1 MSARPEAAHPLLLVA
16 DKVQTLDPHRP
27 SVRAVLC
34 EDGRITWVG
43 DDPAEAPVPAGGPPQ
58 RVDLDGATLLPAF
71 VDAHVHLTAT
81 GLGLGGLDL
90 SDCRSVADCLA
101 AVTAVADV
109 LPGRV
114 LWGSG
119 WDDFTWPEQRP
130 PDAEELRHAAG
141 GRPVFLLRADGHS
154 CVVDVVSLDSAPFAR
169 ADGVDRDAEGRPT
182 GVLRREASHLARR
195 WFFAELEEQQL
206 ADARRLV
213 TEHAASLGYASVH
226 EMGGPDLLGA
236 ADFDAWR
243 TGEWPV
249 EVVPYWGDTDLDFV
263 AARGLRQ
270 IGGSLLLDGTLG
282 SRSAALE
289 EPYADALGRG
299 HLYRDTAE
307 LVDFTVEAVQRRI
320 QPAFHCIGDRAVRQ
334 AVEVLEKASASV
346 GRAALRALR
355 PRLDLCELVPMEL
368 TSTMAALGCVAVVG
382 PNFDQLWGGDLGLY
396 AARLGVGR
404 AATMN
409 PFRPLDEAGIT
420 LAFGSDAGA
429 CPMDPWPILDAA
441 VGHRQPGF
449 ALTRER
455 ALEHAIAGGRH
466 AARQDDA
473 GRIRVGF
480 RADLAAFDDHRR
492 CVLTLRDGRAVHGS
506 VDG

>member
-1 MSARPEAAHPLLLVA
+1 MSVRSQAAQPLLLVA
-16 DKVQTLDPHRP
+16 DRVVTLDPRVP
-27 SVRAVLC
+27 SARAVLC
-34 EDGRITWVG
+34 EGGRVRWVG
-43 DDPAEAPVPAGGPPQ
+43 DDPGEAPQPTSGPAR
-58 RVDLDGATLLPAF
+58 RVELDGVTLQPAF

-90 SDCRSVADCLA
+90 ADCRSLADCLA
-101 AVTAVADV
+101 AVAAVADV

-114 LWGSG
+114 VWGSG
-119 WDDFTWPEQRP
+119 WDDFGWPEGRP
-130 PDAEELRHAAG
+130 PDAAELRQAAN

-154 CVVDVVSLDSAPFAR
+154 CVVDRVSLETAPFAR

-182 GVLRREASHLARR
+182 GVLRRDASHLARR
-195 WFFAELEEQQL
+195 WFFAELEERQL
-206 ADARRLV
+206 EDARRLV

-243 TGEWPV
+243 EGSWPI

-282 SRSAALE
+282 SRSAALD
-289 EPYADALGRG
+289 EPYADGLGCG

-307 LVDFTVEAVQRRI
+307 LVDFTVEAVHRRI

-334 AVEVLEKASASV
+334 AVEVLEKTAASV
-346 GRAALRALR
+346 GRKALRALR
-355 PRLDLCELVPMEL
+355 PRLDLCELVPAEL
-368 TSTMAALGCVAVVG
+368 TPTMAALGCVAVVG
-382 PNFDQLWGGDLGLY
+382 PSFDRIWGGDEGLY
-396 AARLGVGR
+396 AARLGVAR

-409 PFRPLDEAGIT
+409 PFRPLDEAGVA

-429 CPMDPWPILDAA
+429 CPMDPWPMVDAA
-441 VGHRQPGF
+441 VRHRHTPF
-449 ALTRER
+449 ALPRSR
-455 ALEHAIAGGRH
+455 ALEAAILGGRH

-473 GRIRVGF
+473 GRIRAGQ
-480 RADLAAFDDHRR
+480 RADLAAFDDERR
-492 CVLTLRDGRAVHGS
+492 CVLTLRDGQAVHGS
-506 VDG
+506 VEA